1 MAKTTYFVSGMHCA
15 ACELNIERIVR
26 KIKGVKKVDVSLEK
40 SQIIITADTSKSIPS
55 AHKLNALLNK
65 YGYEFSQ
72 KSIASKTTNLPQ
84 NYLIVG
90 LAFIAFIIFFL
101 TVGGSEFITGT
112 YINLKSN
119 AASFFLFGI
128 AAGISSCAALVGG
141 LILTMQNDGI
151 NQGKAENKN
160 RYLPFILFNLA
171 RLVTF
176 ALLGGVLGLLGSAF
190 NLSLVGSAFLTI
202 IISIFM
208 VVIGLQML
216 GFEPLKNIAIN
227 PFGKIYT
234 DGLNRSNS
242 QSFYFPIILGA
253 ITFFIPCGYTIIAQ
267 TQALGSG
274 DFWLGFTS
282 LGSFALGTFP
292 ILALIS
298 FSSVKFH
305 SNPRFSTAYRM
316 FSGLMIVFFAFFTIN
331 SQLGLL
337 GFPSLAVINFKPPQN
352 SVEVDLAPELLVN
365 PTEPNANPEFQIMQM
380 EVKGFEYF
388 PKVINLKSGLPTRF
402 EITDNGS
409 IGCARAVYARGIYAE
424 IINLQPGLNA
434 VEFMSPAP
442 GNYQISCSMW
452 MVEPITVIIE

>member
-1 MAKTTYFVSGMHCA
+1 
-15 ACELNIERIVR
+15 
-26 KIKGVKKVDVSLEK
+26 
-40 SQIIITADTSKSIPS
+40 
-55 AHKLNALLNK
+55 
-65 YGYEFSQ
+65 
-72 KSIASKTTNLPQ
+72 
-84 NYLIVG
+84 
-90 LAFIAFIIFFL
+90 
-101 TVGGSEFITGT
+101 
-112 YINLKSN
+112 
-119 AASFFLFGI
+119 
-128 AAGISSCAALVGG
+128 
-141 LILTMQNDGI
+141 
-151 NQGKAENKN
+151 
-160 RYLPFILFNLA
+160 
-171 RLVTF
+171 
-176 ALLGGVLGLLGSAF
+176 
-190 NLSLVGSAFLTI
+190 
-202 IISIFM
+202 
-208 VVIGLQML
+208 
-216 GFEPLKNIAIN
+216 
-227 PFGKIYT
+227 
-234 DGLNRSNS
+234 
-242 QSFYFPIILGA
+242 
-253 ITFFIPCGYTIIAQ
+253 
-267 TQALGSG
+267 
-274 DFWLGFTS
+274 
-282 LGSFALGTFP
+282 
-292 ILALIS
+292 
-298 FSSVKFH
+298 VKFH